1 MAGPLS
7 TDGSDMFETPSS
19 SIPTGGLRT
28 PLPRPGQ
35 PMFTDPVQTPQ
46 HHLQGSSYF
55 PPSSPQL
62 RPVSP
67 TYQRRTGTAPR
78 FTRQTSYTT
87 DPRRMNVRS
96 ASVAS
101 SIGGRRGGRADPGAF
116 SGAEEEE
123 DDGDDEGD
131 EAGPSRGRMTRE
143 AAPPDLP
150 LDEELSDLDD
160 PVTVKERQSLIN
172 VEHPFGLRIW
182 KPALYKKSRTVN
194 RVAEFDLHSAPSA
207 IVERHLIPG
216 NIIWTLLFGWWL
228 ALIFTI
234 VSGPLWLLPRGG
246 RQYGSLVFGL
256 GWYVFWP
263 FGKYVEGDLNEEE
276 RQKFE
281 EDLNE
286 AEGLQQS
293 HDHDHYSS
301 AGDTVR
307 AASIGGSPVA
317 RRAELSDSGRQHE
330 QTESWNPPTERT
342 SLLIANT
349 NSDLSATP
357 TRPNPPLPAKSYG
370 ALRPPSPDPARDPSV
385 DPHTENTSAAEIKRH
400 WLGQYMFWFAFGI
413 IIAPLLGLVTLI
425 CYGLVFTIPMA
436 KLNGALLKH
445 LWLHPLKIRFCAA
458 PPGVVIQ
465 TPPAAA
471 SESEDH
477 DSDANNNSSGN
488 GTSYVVK
495 KTRLQPGQKVLTS
508 GRARRYGGRSTVL
521 LCTYRAFGSKY
532 YKYTIGGVNILFI
545 NLIPIVF
552 FAIFDA
558 FVLERLADR
567 RREHGQ
573 HVPWIL
579 NALTQRAVI
588 FTLSLASVI
597 PLSYFIGMAVASIS
611 AQSSIGMGA
620 VINATFGSIIEIILY
635 AIALSDSKGR
645 LVEGSIVGSLLAGVL
660 LMPGASMCS
669 GALRQKEQRFN
680 ARSAGVTS
688 TMLIMA
694 IIGVVCP
701 TLFYQTYGNFQLVCD
716 GCPTQLPGDETP
728 NAPWTCHHCRYE
740 HPDPIYDPFYQSTVK
755 SLMYFCAGILLFS
768 YLIGLWFSLRTHAT
782 SIWQNPQQ
790 LMQPTEISVNAGS
803 LRIGSVTAKQLLP
816 THQRTL
822 NRKVSTAT
830 LTGILSGGSNQNT
843 SGPSGSPTQNR
854 RISYAP
860 PALQF
865 QTGAAPGN
873 QNLAPPHQP
882 GAMTPVFESVQQ
894 AVKNN
899 QSLQPTNFSTDDFT
913 RAVAVATV
921 SALRHQQG
929 QRRPVLAEHEEGGH
943 GGHDAPSWSRGVSA
957 SVLLGCTA
965 LYAIIAEILVDEVDV
980 LLEGTGIDEKFLGI
994 TLFALVPN
1002 TTEFMNA
1009 MSFAMTGNIAL
1020 SMEIGSAYALQVC
1033 LLQIPAMVAFSAWWD
1048 PQKMGT
1054 NADTFT
1060 LIFPRWDVIAIIF
1073 SIFLLT
1079 YTYIEAKSNY
1089 HRGSILIM
1097 SYLVLVSGFYWAP
1110 TPAETGDQEDLMSA
1124 FRQVMTSSAL
1134 SWKQYVQVWVQ
1145 SLWMR

>member
-1 MAGPLS
+1 
-7 TDGSDMFETPSS
+7 
-19 SIPTGGLRT
+19 
-28 PLPRPGQ
+28 
-35 PMFTDPVQTPQ
+35 
-46 HHLQGSSYF
+46 
-55 PPSSPQL
+55 
-62 RPVSP
+62 
-67 TYQRRTGTAPR
+67 
-78 FTRQTSYTT
+78 
-87 DPRRMNVRS
+87 
-96 ASVAS
+96 
-101 SIGGRRGGRADPGAF
+101 
-116 SGAEEEE
+116 
-123 DDGDDEGD
+123 
-131 EAGPSRGRMTRE
+131 
-143 AAPPDLP
+143 
-150 LDEELSDLDD
+150 
-160 PVTVKERQSLIN
+160 
-172 VEHPFGLRIW
+172 
-182 KPALYKKSRTVN
+182 PALYKKSRTVN

-216 NIIWTLLFGWWL
+216 NIVWTLLFGWWL

-263 FGKYVEGDLNEEE
+263 FGKYVEGDLNEDE

-281 EDLNE
+281 EELNE

-307 AASIGGSPVA
+307 AASATGSPVI
-317 RRAELSDSGRQHE
+317 RRAELSESARQQHE

-342 SLLIANT
+342 SLIGNT
-349 NSDLSATP
+349 TSDLSATP

-370 ALRPPSPDPARDPSV
+370 ALRPSESDPARDASV
-385 DPHTENTSAAEIKRH
+385 DRLLENSSSAAEVKRH
-400 WLGQYMFWFAFGI
+400 WLGQYMYWFAFGI
-413 IIAPLLGLVTLI
+413 IIAPLLGLVTLL

-445 LWLHPLKIRFCAA
+445 LWLHPLTIRFCAA
-458 PPGVVIQ
+458 PPGVVVQ
-465 TPPAAA
+465 TPPAT

-477 DSDANNNSSGN
+477 TDSDANNNTGN

-495 KTRLQPGQKVLTS
+495 KTRLQPGQAVLTS

-532 YKYTIGGVNILFI
+532 YKYTIGGINILFI

-558 FVLERLADR
+558 FVLEKIADR
-567 RREHGQ
+567 RRERGQ
-573 HVPWIL
+573 HVPWVL

-597 PLSYFIGMAVASIS
+597 PLSYYIGMAVASIS

-716 GCPTQLPGDETP
+716 GCPTQLPGQEVPD
-728 NAPWTCHHCRYE
+728 APWTCHHCRYE

-755 SLMYFCAGILLFS
+755 SLMYFCAGVLLFS

-790 LMQPTEISVNAGS
+790 LMQPSEIPVGTGS
-803 LRIGSVTAKQLLP
+803 LRIGSVAAKQLLP

-822 NRKVSTAT
+822 NRKASAAT
-830 LTGILSGGSNQNT
+830 LTGILSGNANT
-843 SGPSGSPTQNR
+843 SGGPSTSPTR

-865 QTGAAPGN
+865 QTGI
-873 QNLAPPHQP
+873 QNLGVPTHQQ
-882 GAMTPVFESVQQ
+882 GAMTPVLESVQQ

-913 RAVAVATV
+913 RAVA
-921 SALRHQQG
+921 
-929 QRRPVLAEHEEGGH
+929 
-943 GGHDAPSWSRGVSA
+943 
-957 SVLLGCTA
+957 
-965 LYAIIAEILVDEVDV
+965 
-980 LLEGTGIDEKFLGI
+980 
-994 TLFALVPN
+994 
-1002 TTEFMNA
+1002 
-1009 MSFAMTGNIAL
+1009 
-1020 SMEIGSAYALQVC
+1020 
-1033 LLQIPAMVAFSAWWD
+1033 
-1048 PQKMGT
+1048 
-1054 NADTFT
+1054 
-1060 LIFPRWDVIAIIF
+1060 
-1073 SIFLLT
+1073 
-1079 YTYIEAKSNY
+1079 
-1089 HRGSILIM
+1089 
-1097 SYLVLVSGFYWAP
+1097 
-1110 TPAETGDQEDLMSA
+1110 
-1124 FRQVMTSSAL
+1124 
-1134 SWKQYVQVWVQ
+1134 
-1145 SLWMR
+1145 

>member
-7 TDGSDMFETPSS
+7 TDGSDAFETPSS
-19 SIPTGGLRT
+19 SIPTSNLRS

-35 PMFTDPVQTPQ
+35 PGSFTDPVQTPQ

-87 DPRRMNVRS
+87 DPRRANTRS

-101 SIGGRRGGRADPGAF
+101 STGGRRGGRVDPAAF
-116 SGAEEEE
+116 SGAEE
-123 DDGDDEGD
+123 DGDGDDEDD
-131 EAGPSRGRMTRE
+131 EAGPSRGRKVRDGV
-143 AAPPDLP
+143 APLSSDLP
-150 LDEELSDLDD
+150 LDDELSDLDD

-216 NIIWTLLFGWWL
+216 NIVWTLLFGWWL

-276 RQKFE
+276 RQQFE
-281 EDLNE
+281 QELNE

-293 HDHDHYSS
+293 HDYDHHSS

-307 AASIGGSPVA
+307 AASATGSPVA
-317 RRAELSDSGRQHE
+317 RRAELSDSVRHE
-330 QTESWNPPTERT
+330 QTDSWNPPTERT
-342 SLLIANT
+342 SLIGTA

-357 TRPNPPLPAKSYG
+357 IRPNPPLPAKSYG
-370 ALRPPSPDPARDPSV
+370 ALRQPSPTRDASAGPLL
-385 DPHTENTSAAEIKRH
+385 ENCTAAEVKRH
-400 WLGQYMFWFAFGI
+400 WLGQYMFWFAFCI
-413 IIAPLLGLVTLI
+413 IIAPLLGFVTLT

-445 LWLHPLKIRFCAA
+445 LWRHPLKIRFCAA
-458 PPGVVIQ
+458 PPGVVVP
-465 TPPAAA
+465 TPPIP
-471 SESEDH
+471 SDSEDPT
-477 DSDANNNSSGN
+477 DSDGNNNSNGN
-488 GTSYVVK
+488 GASYVVK
-495 KTRLQPGQKVLTS
+495 KTRLQPGQAVLTS
-508 GRARRYGGRSTVL
+508 GRARSFGGRSTVL

-532 YKYTIGGVNILFI
+532 YKYTIGGINIMFI

-558 FVLERLADR
+558 FVLERIADR
-567 RREHGQ
+567 RRERGQ

-579 NALTQRAVI
+579 NALTQRVVI

-597 PLSYFIGMAVASIS
+597 PLSYYIGMAVASIS

-635 AIALSDSKGR
+635 GIALTDSKGR

-716 GCPTQLPGDETP
+716 GCPTRLPGDDSP
-728 NAPWTCHHCRYE
+728 DAPWICHHCRYE
-740 HPDPIYDPFYQSTVK
+740 HPDPVNDPFYQSTVK
-755 SLMYFCAGILLFS
+755 SLMYFCAAILLFS

-782 SIWQNPQQ
+782 SIWRDPQQ
-790 LMQPTEISVNAGS
+790 LMQPAELPVNAGS
-803 LRIGSVTAKQLLP
+803 LRIGSSTAKQLLP

-822 NRKVSTAT
+822 NQKTSVAT
-830 LTGILSGGSNQNT
+830 LTGILSGGTANT
-843 SGPSGSPTQNR
+843 SGGPSGSPTQAR

-865 QTGAAPGN
+865 QTGAAPGT
-873 QNLAPPHQP
+873 QNLAPQQL

-899 QSLQPTNFSTDDFT
+899 QSLQPTQFSTDDFT

-929 QRRPVLAEHEEGGH
+929 QRKAGATEHEDSGGH

-1060 LIFPRWDVIAIIF
+1060 
-1073 SIFLLT
+1073 
-1079 YTYIEAKSNY
+1079 
-1089 HRGSILIM
+1089 
-1097 SYLVLVSGFYWAP
+1097 
-1110 TPAETGDQEDLMSA
+1110 
-1124 FRQVMTSSAL
+1124 
-1134 SWKQYVQVWVQ
+1134 
-1145 SLWMR
+1145 

>member
-1 MAGPLS
+1 MAGPMS

-19 SIPTGGLRT
+19 SMPTTSAMRT
-28 PLPRPGQ
+28 PLPRAGQ
-35 PMFTDPVQTPQ
+35 PTFADVPTPQ
-46 HHLQGSSYF
+46 HHNQAGLLIL
-55 PPSSPQL
+55 SPLVAADAPGVANIPTATQY
-62 RPVSP
+62 RPAVHSFDIIQYRP
-67 TYQRRTGTAPR
+67 KEEKHPGT
-78 FTRQTSYTT
+78 
-87 DPRRMNVRS
+87 
-96 ASVAS
+96 
-101 SIGGRRGGRADPGAF
+101 F
-116 SGAEEEE
+116 SAEED
-123 DDGDDEGD
+123 DDGDDEDD
-131 EAGPSRGRMTRE
+131 EAGPSRGRRARE
-143 AAPPDLP
+143 PVPPELP
-150 LDEELSDLDD
+150 LDDDMSDLDD

-216 NIIWTLLFGWWL
+216 NIVWTLVFGWWL

-234 VSGPLWLLPRGG
+234 LSGPLWLLPRGG

-263 FGKYVEGDLNEEE
+263 FGKYVEGDLDEEE
-276 RQKFE
+276 RKQFE
-281 EDLNE
+281 KELNE
-286 AEGLQQS
+286 AEGVQPAR
-293 HDHDHYSS
+293 DHDRHSS

-307 AASIGGSPVA
+307 APSVSGSPVA
-317 RRAELSDSGRQHE
+317 QRAELSDSTRQHD
-330 QTESWNPPTERT
+330 QTDSWNPPTERT
-342 SLLIANT
+342 SLIANT

-370 ALRPPSPDPARDPSV
+370 ALRQPSPDPNQDPSAT
-385 DPHTENTSAAEIKRH
+385 PLPGGPTPAEVKRH
-400 WLGQYMFWFAFGI
+400 WLGQYMYWFAFGV
-413 IIAPLLGLVTLI
+413 IIAPLLGLVTLA

-458 PPGVVIQ
+458 PPGVVVP
-465 TPPAAA
+465 TPPASSEAEDQTESDENANSNANGA
-471 SESEDH
+471 S
-477 DSDANNNSSGN
+477 
-488 GTSYVVK
+488 YIVR
-495 KTRLQPGQKVLTS
+495 KTRLHPGQAVLTS
-508 GRARRYGGRSTVL
+508 GRARQYGVRSTVL
-521 LCTYRAFGSKY
+521 MCTYRAFGSKY
-532 YKYTIGGVNILFI
+532 YKYTIGGINIMFI

-558 FVLERLADR
+558 LVLEKVADR
-567 RREHGQ
+567 RREHGK
-573 HVPWIL
+573 HVPWL
-579 NALTQRAVI
+579 LDVLTQRVVI
-588 FTLSLASVI
+588 FTLSLASVV
-597 PLSYFIGMAVASIS
+597 PLSYYIGMAVASIS

-635 AIALSDSKGR
+635 GIALTDSKGR

-716 GCPTQLPGDETP
+716 GCPTSMPGDDTPP
-728 NAPWTCHHCRYE
+728 NAPWMCTHCRYE

-755 SLMYFCAGILLFS
+755 SLMYFCAGVLLLS

-790 LMQPTEISVNAGS
+790 LMQPTEQMVTSGS
-803 LRIGSVTAKQLLP
+803 LRISGAGKGTLLP
-816 THQRTL
+816 THQKTL
-822 NRKVSTAT
+822 NRKASAAT
-830 LTGILSGGSNQNT
+830 LTGILSGSGGNT
-843 SGPSGSPTQNR
+843 GPSGSPTNTR
-854 RISYAP
+854 RISYAPP

-865 QTGAAPGN
+865 QTG
-873 QNLAPPHQP
+873 QTLAPPQQGPQHPQT
-882 GAMTPVFESVQQ
+882 GTMTPVFESVQQ

-929 QRRPVLAEHEEGGH
+929 QRRAVISEHDGADGGH
-943 GGHDAPSWSRGVSA
+943 GGHDAPSWSRGLSA
-957 SVLLGCTA
+957 SVLLACTA

-1089 HRGSILIM
+1089 HRGSILIL
-1097 SYLVLVSGFYWAP
+1097 SYLVLISGFYWAP
-1110 TPAETGDQEDLMSA
+1110 SPTESGENDDFAGMFKQA
-1124 FRQVMTSSAL
+1124 VASSAL
-1134 SWKQYVQVWVQ
+1134 SWKQYLQVWFQ
-1145 SLWMR
+1145 ALWAR

>member
-7 TDGSDMFETPSS
+7 TDGSDAFETPSS
-19 SIPTGGLRT
+19 SMPTSSLRT

-35 PMFTDPVQTPQ
+35 PGSFTDPVQTPQ

-67 TYQRRTGTAPR
+67 TYPRRTSTAPR

-87 DPRRMNVRS
+87 DARRANVRS

-101 SIGGRRGGRADPGAF
+101 SIGGRRGGRADPATL
-116 SGAEEEE
+116 SGAEEDE
-123 DDGDDEGD
+123 DGDDED
-131 EAGPSRGRMTRE
+131 EEAGPSRGRKARDGI
-143 AAPPDLP
+143 APLSSDLP
-150 LDEELSDLDD
+150 LDDELSDLDD

-207 IVERHLIPG
+207 VVERHLIPG
-216 NIIWTLLFGWWL
+216 NIVWTLLFGWWL

-276 RQKFE
+276 RQQFE
-281 EDLNE
+281 QDLNE

-293 HDHDHYSS
+293 HDHDHISS
-301 AGDTVR
+301 SGDTVR
-307 AASIGGSPVA
+307 AASVTGSPAA
-317 RRAELSDSGRQHE
+317 RRAELSDSVRHE

-342 SLLIANT
+342 SLIGTA
-349 NSDLSATP
+349 NSDLSATS

-370 ALRPPSPDPARDPSV
+370 ALRQPSPPRDASAGPLL
-385 DPHTENTSAAEIKRH
+385 ENCTAAEVKRH
-400 WLGQYMFWFAFGI
+400 WLGQYMFWFAFCI

-445 LWLHPLKIRFCAA
+445 LWCHPLKMRFCAA
-458 PPGVVIQ
+458 PPGVVVPT
-465 TPPAAA
+465 TPTP
-471 SESEDH
+471 SDSEDPA
-477 DSDANNNSSGN
+477 DSDGNNNSN
-488 GTSYVVK
+488 GGGASYVVK
-495 KTRLQPGQKVLTS
+495 KTRLQPGQAVLTS
-508 GRARRYGGRSTVL
+508 GRARRFGGRSTVL
-521 LCTYRAFGSKY
+521 LCTYRAFGGKY

-558 FVLERLADR
+558 FVLERIADH
-567 RREHGQ
+567 RRERGQ

-579 NALTQRAVI
+579 NALTQRVVI

-620 VINATFGSIIEIILY
+620 VINATFGSIIEILLY

-701 TLFYQTYGNFQLVCD
+701 TLFYQTYGN
-716 GCPTQLPGDETP
+716 
-728 NAPWTCHHCRYE
+728 
-740 HPDPIYDPFYQSTVK
+740 
-755 SLMYFCAGILLFS
+755 S

-790 LMQPTEISVNAGS
+790 LMQPAELPANSGS
-803 LRIGSVTAKQLLP
+803 LRIGNSAAKQLLP

-822 NRKVSTAT
+822 NQKASVAT
-830 LTGILSGGSNQNT
+830 LTGILSGGVASTANT
-843 SGPSGSPTQNR
+843 SGGQSSSPTQAR

-865 QTGAAPGN
+865 QTSTAPGA
-873 QNLAPPHQP
+873 QNLIPPQHQL
-882 GAMTPVFESVQQ
+882 GAMTPVLESVQQ

-899 QSLQPTNFSTDDFT
+899 QSLQPTQFSTDDFT

-929 QRRPVLAEHEEGGH
+929 QRKPVPTEHEDAGGH
-943 GGHDAPSWSRGVSA
+943 GGHDAPSWSRGLSA

-965 LYAIIAEILVDEVDV
+965 LYAIIAEILVEEVDV

-1009 MSFAMTGNIAL
+1009 MSFALTGNIAL

-1054 NADTFT
+1054 KADTFT

-1089 HRGSILIM
+1089 HRGSILIL

-1110 TPAETGDQEDLMSA
+1110 PPSESGGQDDMMSM
-1124 FRQVMTSSAL
+1124 FRQVASTSAL
-1134 SWKQYVQVWVQ
+1134 SWKQYLQVWVQ